1 MLVDVAV
8 GIVLNKE
15 PVLEKE
21 TGQEKKQKS
30 PIKGD
35 EYGYRVFLTCQ
46 SCKVVGSSWIVYV
59 LITII

>member
-21 TGQEKKQKS
+21 TGQEKEQKS

-35 EYGYRVFLTCQ
+35 EYE
-46 SCKVVGSSWIVYV
+46 
-59 LITII
+59 